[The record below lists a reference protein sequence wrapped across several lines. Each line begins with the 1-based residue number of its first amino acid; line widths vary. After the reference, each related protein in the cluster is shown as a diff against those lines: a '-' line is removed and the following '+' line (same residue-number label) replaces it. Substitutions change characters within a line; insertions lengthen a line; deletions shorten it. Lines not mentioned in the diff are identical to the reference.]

1 MKKMFAINFYPIDC
15 DEILLYT
22 KQDYYWPRNLYL
34 NYFEAPYIPQ
44 LKEELHVEE
53 NIVLKDYLE
62 VKERNIEISEEI
74 NEGLVMEEYSKI
86 KIIVKENN
94 KDHIIEKDLELNEI
108 EEESF
113 NRPLSLLKKKKTIIQ
128 SIKFR
133 FFPFYFLVNSRPFLL
148 VDSRNFRRFKE
159 PL

>member
-113 NRPLSLLKKKKTIIQ
+113 NRPLSLLKKKKKQ
-128 SIKFR
+128 LF
-133 FFPFYFLVNSRPFLL
+133 NQ
-148 VDSRNFRRFKE
+148 
-159 PL
+159 

>member
-86 KIIVKENN
+86 NIIVKENN
-94 KDHIIEKDLELNEI
+94 KDHIIEKDLELHEI

-113 NRPLSLLKKKKTIIQ
+113 NRPLSLLKKKKNNY
-128 SIKFR
+128 SINKI
-133 FFPFYFLVNSRPFLL
+133 
-148 VDSRNFRRFKE
+148 
-159 PL
+159 

>member
-1 MKKMFAINFYPIDC
+1 M
-15 DEILLYT
+15 
-22 KQDYYWPRNLYL
+22 
-34 NYFEAPYIPQ
+34 
-44 LKEELHVEE
+44 HVEE
-53 NIVLKDYLE
+53 NIVLIDYLE

-113 NRPLSLLKKKKTIIQ
+113 NRPLSLLKKKKNNY
-128 SIKFR
+128 SINKI
-133 FFPFYFLVNSRPFLL
+133 
-148 VDSRNFRRFKE
+148 
-159 PL
+159 